1 MWGILLPKKILEKV
15 VKVKIKENDQQIKC
29 NYLVIENVNFK
40 YPDTKIYIE
49 ENLNEK
55 TWMEKKKIK

>member
-1 MWGILLPKKILEKV
+1 MNNKLNVITR
-15 VKVKIKENDQQIKC
+15 
-29 NYLVIENVNFK
+29 VIENVNFK

-55 TWMEKKKIK
+55 TWLEKKKIKKTFFVAGKISIISSRGLKYKF